1 MNLRDTRGEGNIKA
15 VGGGNGERKCC
26 DYNLIKTKINLTR
39 EIIQK
44 KVRHSEDQILGFSI
58 YRKWYICVS
67 PW

>member
-1 MNLRDTRGEGNIKA
+1 MKA

-44 KVRHSEDQILGFSI
+44 KKLDIQKTKS
-58 YRKWYICVS
+58 
-67 PW
+67 